1 MDTSKCPVC
10 GNPGIPD
17 YLKEDVI
24 CPHCGSDLKVY
35 KTLSEA
41 AAERASKSTSP
52 KFKLLAIVL
61 PILVALLI
69 GIPACLFYSNAK
81 KSAKTALEIKDS
93 NIAELQDSLSILST
107 KIVALEKQDKVSTGY
122 IVVKN
127 DSPWSIVRKIYG
139 VREDW
144 NELAR
149 QIGEANG
156 ILDENTGAWKQIH
169 PGQVLKI
176 EGLQ

>member
-1 MDTSKCPVC
+1 MDTTKCPVC

-17 YLKEDVI
+17 YLKENVT

-41 AAERASKSTSP
+41 AAGGDSKPIASKY
-52 KFKLLAIVL
+52 KYLAIVL

-69 GIPACLFYSNAK
+69 GIPAYRLYRNAE
-81 KSAKTALEIKDS
+81 KSAMTALEIKDNKIS
-93 NIAELQDSLSILST
+93 ELQDSLSVLST
-107 KIVALEKQDKVSTGY
+107 RIEALKPQENVVVGY

-127 DSPWSIVRKIYG
+127 DSPWKIIRKVYG
-139 VREDW
+139 AREDW

-149 QIGEANG
+149 QIGKAND
-156 ILDENTGAWKQIH
+156 IWDESKGTWKQIH
-169 PGQVLKI
+169 PGQVIKI
-176 EGLQ
+176 EKLQ